1 MFKTIIQKLRTKLSD
16 ILKLK
21 VKGEHFKFWIN
32 PSIKENGEEFKKI
45 QYAIKEFVRHRN
57 ESLLNLYTEKGL
69 LRFEGVNTN
78 LIATVGREVFA
89 RRLSGETTYTGEVTY
104 GALGNGATPSF
115 TGSDT
120 QLNNEVGRK
129 AVSDSAY
136 DSNIAYI
143 DFFFASGDI
152 ADGTYTEW
160 GTFIDGTAVADS
172 GQAFSLS
179 AKTIVKSGSVYISS
193 KYTIV

>member
-1 MFKTIIQKLRTKLSD
+1 MFKKLREKLID
-16 ILKLK
+16 IIKLK
-21 VKGEHFKFWIN
+21 IKGEHFKFWIN
-32 PSIKENGEEFKKI
+32 SSIKENSEEFKKI
-45 QYAIKEFVRHRN
+45 QYAIQQFVRKGKDD
-57 ESLLNLYTEKGL
+57 LVNLYTEQGL
-69 LRFEGVNTN
+69 MRYDGVNTN
-78 LIATVGREVFA
+78 LVATVGREVFA
-89 RRLSGETTYTGEVTY
+89 RRLAGDVTYTGEITF

-115 TGSDT
+115 TSSDT

-136 DSNIAYI
+136 DSNTAYI

-160 GTFIDGTAVADS
+160 GTFIDGTITADS

-179 AKTIVKSGSVYISS
+179 AKSIVKSGSIYISS
-193 KYTIV
+193 RYVII

>member
-1 MFKTIIQKLRTKLSD
+1 MFKKIIDKVRIKIID
-16 ILKLK
+16 VIKLK

-32 PSIKENGEEFKKI
+32 TNIEENSEEFKKI
-45 QYAIKEFVRHRN
+45 QYAIQQFVRKGKDD
-57 ESLLNLYTEKGL
+57 LLNLYTEKGL
-69 LRFEGVNTN
+69 VRFDGVNTN
-78 LIATVGREVFA
+78 LVAAVGREVFA
-89 RRLSGETTYTGEVTY
+89 RRLAGDVTYTGEITF
-104 GALGNGATPSF
+104 GALGNAVSPTF
-115 TGSDT
+115 TNAST

-160 GTFIDGTAVADS
+160 GTFIDGTATADS

-179 AKTIVKSGSVYISS
+179 AKNIVKSGSIYISS
-193 KYTIV
+193 RYVII